1 MEALKRICGKASEG
15 SEMGGGDFPQSTAEK
30 PYRSPFETSV

>member
-1 MEALKRICGKASEG
+1 MEALKHICGKASEG

-30 PYRSPFETSV
+30 PYWSLFETNV